1 MGVSIRDVA
10 ETAGVSMAT
19 VSRALSGRGN
29 VSPRSRQRVLDAAA
43 KLGFVPSYNASS
55 LASGRTRNIGV
66 MLPSVSRWFFSSVL
80 EGASKALLEAGYDL
94 TLYNTGEQPGNRE
107 SVLNDFL
114 LRQRLDG
121 VLAVSLELSSDEVDR
136 LMRVKRPVVGVG
148 GPIAGVATLR
158 IDDVAVAREATQ
170 HLIGL
175 GHRDIAHVS
184 GTAEF
189 ERDFALPTSRREG
202 FLAAMKDAGLEVRS
216 SWLAA
221 TDFTVSGAYS
231 ASKRLLAAPGGRPTA
246 IFAASDEMAFGAILA
261 ARDLGLRVPDDV
273 SIVGIDGHDLGPLFG
288 LTTFDQN
295 PRKQGETA
303 VHMLLGQI
311 EGDGAAPPS
320 AAIEP
325 EFVVRS
331 STAAPKAAQRG

>member
-29 VSPRSRQRVLDAAA
+29 VSQRSRERVLDAAE

-94 TLYNTGEQPGNRE
+94 TLYNTGEQPGSRE

-121 VLAVSLELSSDEVDR
+121 LLAVSLELSSDEVDQ

-148 GPIAGVATLR
+148 GLIAGVATLQ
-158 IDDVAVAREATQ
+158 IDDFEVARAATQ

-231 ASKRLLAAPGGRPTA
+231 ASKRLLASPGGRPTA

-273 SIVGIDGHDLGPLFG
+273 SIIGIDGHDLGPLFG
-288 LTTFDQN
+288 LTTFDQA

-303 VHMLLGQI
+303 VRMLLGQV
-311 EGDGAAPPS
+311 EGDGAEAHS
-320 AAIEP
+320 GTIEP

-331 STAAPKAAQRG
+331 STAAPKAARRA